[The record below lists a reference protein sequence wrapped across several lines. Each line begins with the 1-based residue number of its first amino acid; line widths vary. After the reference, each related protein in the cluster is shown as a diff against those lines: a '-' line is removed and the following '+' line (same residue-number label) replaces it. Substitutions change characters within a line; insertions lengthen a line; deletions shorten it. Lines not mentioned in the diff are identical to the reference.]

1 MACWRV
7 ELMQQMKPSIPE
19 RPVLVLGA
27 GGHARVVAATLLE
40 AGRRLLGYIDT
51 DVSLWGTAS
60 LGGIVLGGDERLS
73 DFSPLEIGLANGI
86 GSVRQPT
93 VRRMVFEQG
102 RRLGFS
108 FETVIHPR
116 ACVSP
121 YALLAEGVQVMAGAV
136 VQAGTRIGANTII
149 NSGAVVDHDC
159 WLGEHVHVAP
169 GATLS
174 GGGIIGN
181 NCHIGTG
188 AVVIQGVTLGADS
201 VIGAGAVVINSHPA
215 RVTLIG
221 VPAKTKST

>member
-1 MACWRV
+1 MPPRQVSLWRWSVSGRVRAYRHSISGSVMACWRV

-102 RRLGFS
+102 RRLGFLSRQS
-108 FETVIHPR
+108 FIHGP
-116 ACVSP
+116 ACRPMPCWPKAFRSWRGPWCRPELGLGQTPSSTAVRWSTTIVGWVSMCTS
-121 YALLAEGVQVMAGAV
+121 LRV
-136 VQAGTRIGANTII
+136 R
-149 NSGAVVDHDC
+149 
-159 WLGEHVHVAP
+159 
-169 GATLS
+169 LS
-174 GGGIIGN
+174 PGGGLSAIIA
-181 NCHIGTG
+181 T
-188 AVVIQGVTLGADS
+188 
-201 VIGAGAVVINSHPA
+201 
-215 RVTLIG
+215 
-221 VPAKTKST
+221 